1 MRWKT
6 PFFFLNIYGI
16 SINIHR
22 ISPLN
27 TERWLFSVDILW
39 IRNHCILIQYV
50 KRHSKLLSVYTKNS
64 HLSVF
69 SGSTEYCGYG
79 YIAYW
84 YNMFFFLGGYGYI
97 AYWYNIYL
105 FWLDT
110 DTLHTKT
117 IRKKTLK
124 AYLLVNWM
132 RWKTL
137 FLFFLFYQDPIES
150 DSWSDSAV
158 DVVKDCED
166 TFPESTLQDI
176 FRRWYWRHWKTL
188 FRDVTFQK
196 KLLKTPF
203 RIDTARHLSVSFSEM
218 TFQNEG

>member
-1 MRWKT
+1 VQIYIIF
-6 PFFFLNIYGI
+6 FFFL
-16 SINIHR
+16 
-22 ISPLN
+22 
-27 TERWLFSVDILW
+27 VDTDTLHTDTICFFFWVDTDTLHTDT
-39 IRNHCILIQYV
+39 IFFFL
-50 KRHSKLLSVYTKNS
+50 
-64 HLSVF
+64 
-69 SGSTEYCGYG
+69 GGYG

-84 YNMFFFLGGYGYI
+84 YNMFFFWVDTDTLHTDTKFFFLGGYGYI